1 MKSTEYYS
9 QIANKYI
16 SSEDPFWYRYHQN
29 RFNTFNSLVPGGG
42 ERILDFGCGS
52 GENVVNLTLV
62 GHQVLGIDPVPEMV
76 ELAKARMRERGLDP
90 RLVSVGDLASLA
102 TYADGEFDIVSAL
115 NVLPYLSEE
124 EEEEFYTQAKRLTPD
139 DGWIIVSH
147 TNELVDLVTFNRYT
161 VKFWR
166 DRIIPHL
173 TSVTE
178 ERQEL
183 LDVFSSHLSH
193 PDIPARDAST
203 KLKSERDILKKRRV
217 NPIDYPNM
225 LLEKFNLMVD
235 DIAFTHFFPMP
246 PQFMEAS
253 EKYRDLIFVFE
264 DSMKTNPLRY
274 VFASIFM
281 MRLKKATF
289 HNS

>member
-9 QIANKYI
+9 EIANKYI
-16 SSEDPFWYRYHQN
+16 TPEDPFWYRYHQN

-42 ERILDFGCGS
+42 ERILDFGCGTA
-52 GENVVNLTLV
+52 ENIVNLTLA

-166 DRIIPHL
+166 DRIIPRL
-173 TSVTE
+173 TSNNE
-178 ERQEL
+178 EQQEL
-183 LDVFSSHLSH
+183 LDILASHLSY
-193 PDIPARDAST
+193 PDIPSRDA
-203 KLKSERDILKKRRV
+203 KVKKSERDTLKKRRV
-217 NPIDYPNM
+217 NPIEYPGA
-225 LLEKFNLMVD
+225 LLEKFNLVVD
-235 DIAFTHFFPMP
+235 DIAFTHFYPMP
-246 PQFMEAS
+246 PQFMEGS

-264 DSMKTNPLRY
+264 DEMKTDPLRY
-274 VFASIFM
+274 VFASIFI
-281 MRLKKATF
+281 MRLKKVTV
-289 HNS
+289 